1 MSGAWDRPVA
11 PLSSDPGAARD
22 LNVLWKFLERTGLQ
36 RCVEGLCVETLGG
49 PQSPWNP
56 YPAFINR
63 VREQAERVQAGES
76 TTAEKFLSDVSF
88 QTSPTAVRYIA
99 GAMGCSHV
107 WGHPSILSAV
117 DPEQIEQFDWL
128 VEDVTLPCQSESQQP
143 YTIQVLAALSGPC
156 VFTRTLY
163 PPSPLE
169 LLQIYIIAGP
179 TPSGSGAVRRLRR
192 SDVIR
197 ASQQGRHRLLRVIV
211 PTDTAGGSQVFSKE
225 EVTARG
231 GALVCSVRGALQ
243 TRLPVRAQC
252 VWRLDPSGTRF
263 QEGAK
268 LYSLS
273 VIQTAEHFGG
283 ERVLDFSPC
292 PMIHLSSSVFLRRA
306 HAEAYVGIFLPRES
320 DTRQRPSARAGE
332 CVGVKGR
339 PLSSDWDRVLAP
351 IREALLRKIAS
362 LSLSQ
367 EPFETAHLCALLLLL
382 EPGDPETG
390 EQPLEQIY
398 RFLRSSAA
406 QLGALRS
413 LTHTMST
420 VLQAG
425 RREGV
430 DREMCRSLLERVR
443 ALMLDFLSDERSS
456 SRDSLVLSDI
466 MKRSLESVCDRLT
479 QSPDRGALRDLRR
492 WCSYSSVLEARFV
505 SDSLPWVPVIRDI
518 KQLAIQTAGSQKQ
531 GHKQQEKLETERRNL
546 ERYTQDLLYNEERC
560 INLSERG
567 AGAAQHTALTQYL
580 VDCKVDQHWHSC
592 LQEMFSSS
600 PLPSNPYPRVVN
612 EFRRAALR

>member
-1 MSGAWDRPVA
+1 MSCGSSWRGLGCRALWRSCAWR
-11 PLSSDPGAARD
+11 LS
-22 LNVLWKFLERTGLQ
+22 
-36 RCVEGLCVETLGG
+36 GG
-49 PQSPWNP
+49 PRAPGTLTQPSST
-56 YPAFINR
+56 A
-63 VREQAERVQAGES
+63 REQAERYRLAES

-107 WGHPSILSAV
+107 WGHPSILRAV

-128 VEDVTLPCQSESQQP
+128 VEDVTPPLASLNHSSP
-143 YTIQVLAALSGPC
+143 YTVQVLAALSGPC

-163 PPSPLE
+163 PAQPPLE

-179 TPSGSGAVRRLRR
+179 DPQRAAELYADCVR

-211 PTDTAGGSQVFSKE
+211 PTDTAGGSEVFSKE

-231 GALVCSVRGALQ
+231 GAFVCSVRGALQ

-252 VWRLDPSGTRF
+252 VWRLDPPGTRF
-263 QEGAK
+263 QGGAK

-273 VIQTAEHFGG
+273 VIQTAEHSRG

-320 DTRQRPSARAGE
+320 DTRQKPPAQAGE

-367 EPFETAHLCALLLLL
+367 EPFESAHLCALLLLL

-413 LTHTMST
+413 LTHTLST

-430 DREMCRSLLERVR
+430 DREMFRSLLERVR
-443 ALMLDFLSDERSS
+443 ALMLDFLSDEENSS

-479 QSPDRGALRDLRR
+479 QSPDRSVLRDLRR

-531 GHKQQEKLETERRNL
+531 GHKQQEKQETERRNP

-567 AGAAQHTALTQYL
+567 TGAAQHTALTQVY
-580 VDCKVDQHWHSC
+580 
-592 LQEMFSSS
+592 
-600 PLPSNPYPRVVN
+600 
-612 EFRRAALR
+612 

>member
-1 MSGAWDRPVA
+1 MRFWSSSCGVMSGARDRPLA

-36 RCVEGLCVETLGG
+36 RFVEELCVETLGG

-63 VREQAERVQAGES
+63 AREQAERYRLAEL
-76 TTAEKFLSDVSF
+76 TTAEKFLSDISF

-107 WGHPSILSAV
+107 WGHPSILRAV

-128 VEDVTLPCQSESQQP
+128 VEDVTPPLASLNHSSP
-143 YTIQVLAALSGPC
+143 YTVQVLGALSGPC

-163 PPSPLE
+163 PAQPPLE

-179 TPSGSGAVRRLRR
+179 DPQRAAELYADCVR
-192 SDVIR
+192 SDVIH
-197 ASQQGRHRLLRVIV
+197 ASQQGRHHLLRSAVKGRKV
-211 PTDTAGGSQVFSKE
+211 KE

-231 GALVCSVRGALQ
+231 GAFVCSVRGALQ
-243 TRLPVRAQC
+243 TCLPVRAQC
-252 VWRLDPSGTRF
+252 VWRLDPPGTRF
-263 QEGAK
+263 QGGAK

-273 VIQTAEHFGG
+273 VIQTAEHSGG

-320 DTRQRPSARAGE
+320 DTRQKPPAQAGE

-351 IREALLRKIAS
+351 IREALLQKIAS

-367 EPFETAHLCALLLLL
+367 EPFESAHLCALLLLL

-413 LTHTMST
+413 LTHTLST

-430 DREMCRSLLERVR
+430 DREMCRSLLERVK
-443 ALMLDFLSDERSS
+443 ALMLDFLSDEEKSS

-479 QSPDRGALRDLRR
+479 QSPDRGVLRDLRR

-531 GHKQQEKLETERRNL
+531 GHKQQEKQETERRNP

-567 AGAAQHTALTQYL
+567 TGAAQHTALTQVY
-580 VDCKVDQHWHSC
+580 
-592 LQEMFSSS
+592 
-600 PLPSNPYPRVVN
+600 
-612 EFRRAALR
+612 